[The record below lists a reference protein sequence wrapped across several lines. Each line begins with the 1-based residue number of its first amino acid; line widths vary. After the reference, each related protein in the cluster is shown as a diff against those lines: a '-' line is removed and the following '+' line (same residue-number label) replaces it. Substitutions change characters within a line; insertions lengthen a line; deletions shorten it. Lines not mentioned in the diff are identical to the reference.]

1 MQSVWVGTQRA
12 LVDSNIV
19 IVTYGADMAYSDGRS
34 IHYAKAEVHWQRHDI
49 TCLIYLLEVDRRARL
64 SLSNGREPV

>member
-19 IVTYGADMAYSDGRS
+19 IVTYGADMAYPDGRS
-34 IHYAKAEVHWQRHDI
+34 IHYAKAEVHW
-49 TCLIYLLEVDRRARL
+49 
-64 SLSNGREPV
+64 